1 MESTAKKLVHFQE
14 ETPKQ
19 GLYNPE
25 EEHDACGVGFV
36 ADLTGTHTRAT
47 ITDALHV
54 LNHLTHRGACGCESE
69 TGDGAGIIV
78 GMPDKFLRKVAKAE
92 GVDLPP
98 KGRYAVANIFF
109 VKDEKHVAAQKKVFD
124 EVVSSF
130 GLNVL
135 LWRKMP
141 VRPTYGKGLGATAMA
156 CEPYQEQLFV
166 GAPDNVATEQGFNAL
181 LFEVRQ
187 KAQYST
193 DAIMAGL
200 ELYICSLSANVV
212 TYKGMLKSEQVME
225 YYQDLEDVDFESHC
239 AMVHSRFA
247 TNTFPAWS
255 RAHPY
260 RYIAHNGEINTVR
273 GNKNWQRAREGVIS
287 SPLIP
292 ALAECCPIIQPHGS
306 DSQAFDNVVELL
318 VNAGRTLPEAVLLM
332 MPEAWQN
339 NELMDTNKRAFY
351 KYSAA
356 SMEPWDGPA
365 LVLFTDGNYL
375 GATLDRNGLRPCR
388 YYVTKDKRVI
398 GGSEVGVL
406 AIPPEDIV
414 EKGRLMPGK
423 MFLLDFKQGKM
434 ISDAEYKNSIST
446 KNPYAAWIEDK
457 QLTFANIPQAPVV
470 PVPEADKLAMLR
482 VFGYTQET
490 LDYVLSP
497 MAIDGMEGLGSMGND
512 VPLAC
517 LSKRSRTVFEFF
529 KQLFAQVTNP
539 PIDPIRESVV
549 MTLECWIG
557 PERNILETTADHVN
571 RIYLDHPLIT
581 NEELAA
587 LKTIDY
593 KGYTAK
599 VLDCTYSASDPGDL
613 AAAIKR
619 VCAEASKA
627 AADGAAI
634 IVLSDRATCSSR
646 VPIAAPMVCGA
657 VHHHLVNN
665 LQRTRVALVVESG
678 EPREVHHFCVMAG
691 FGADAVN
698 PYMAFLAIERLIAED
713 PKLKNMPLDKAVY
726 NYKKALGKGMLKV
739 FAKMGVSTLM
749 SYKGAQV
756 FEALGLGK
764 DVIDLCFCG
773 VASRIGGL
781 SLKDLGQDYINQ
793 HAKGFLPRPV
803 TDVTVE
809 ALENPGDYHYRATPG
824 AEAHINDPAAI
835 AAMQDAARTGSRAAF
850 STFSKLHDEATERC
864 TLRGQLEFSFDKC
877 TPIPLDQVEDVAS
890 IVKRFR
896 TGAMSYG
903 SISMEAHATLAV
915 GMNRI
920 NAKSNTGE
928 GGEDPARWE
937 QQAKHGDKAGDT
949 ERSSIKQ
956 VASGRFGVTI
966 NYLTNADELQIKMA
980 QGAKPGEGGELPGNK
995 VNATIAKCRNSTIG
1009 VGLIS
1014 PPPHHDIYSIEDL
1027 SQLIYD
1033 LKNANRGADVS
1044 VKLVSEVG
1052 VGTVAAGVAKGK
1064 ADHILIAGHDGGTG
1078 ASRWTG
1084 IKHAGLPFELG
1095 IAETHQT
1102 LVLNGLRGRVSLETD
1117 GCLRNGRDVA
1127 MAALFGAEMFGF
1139 ATAPLIAM
1147 GCIMMRKCHLN
1158 TCPVGIAT
1166 QDPEL
1171 RLKFKGQPEHV
1182 VNYLF
1187 LVAEE
1192 CREIMAK
1199 LGYKSIPE
1207 MVGHAEL
1214 LRPKADMVKRNPK
1227 LAGLD
1232 LSALT
1237 MNPSALKSTVLNL
1250 KDVDS
1255 WLKENHKIQEQ
1266 DHGVGDDISEGLR
1279 VVDHH
1284 LLASVVAAVKGTK
1297 HTVVGEY
1304 HKHNLVGQTLLKGA
1318 TKDVTTFA
1326 DALTHLRATGGAVE
1340 IVTDVTNLNRSMGTI
1355 MSNEIAKVLGEDA
1368 TPFGPNP
1375 LAPSTIVVKTRGS
1388 AGQSFGA
1395 FLAAGIELDHEGD
1408 TNDYIGKGLC
1418 GGKIAVYPSTASTFA
1433 AEHNIAIGNVALYGA
1448 TGGKLFVRGIA
1459 AERFAVRNSGASAVA
1474 EGCGDHGCEYM
1485 TGGRVV
1491 ILGPVGINF
1500 AAGMSG
1506 GRAYLYD
1513 PAGDSRK
1520 KCSDEADPAKEYTKV
1535 SSKAHEDELKGLL
1548 SEHLAATGSAVAKNI
1563 LDHWASELDKFLE
1576 VFPTD
1581 FKKALSDT
1589 GKGAAPKDATA
1600 NLTADEKEM
1609 INDDPNPDTKV
1620 EMKDVEDMARP
1631 IVVDKPIKKR
1641 GFIEY
1646 ERGAAKYIPEAGR
1659 SQHFLE
1665 IYEAKDEKKL
1675 ATQGAR
1681 CMDCGVPFCHQKE
1694 TGCPLGNTIPEWNN
1708 LVYQG
1713 RWKDALQRLLMTN
1726 NFPEFTGRV
1735 CPAPCEGACVL
1746 GIIEQPVTIKNIEC
1760 AIIDKAFEEGWIV
1773 PRLPT
1778 ERSGK
1783 KVAVIGSGPA
1793 GMAAADQLNKAGHL
1807 VTVFERADRVGGL
1820 MMYGVPNM
1828 KADKEKVVQRRVDL
1842 MAKEG
1847 IIFKTGSAGNIGG
1860 KDHPLGNE
1868 LLVGS
1873 EPPPTCESISAEF
1886 DAIVCA
1892 TGATA
1897 ARDMLI
1903 PGRELNGVHLAM
1915 EFLHKNTKSLLD
1927 SGEVGESWMAKNNG
1941 QRLDAK
1947 GKKVVVIGGGD
1958 TGNDCIGTS
1967 IRHGATSVV
1976 NFELLP
1982 QPPDSRASDNPWPQW
1997 PRIYRVDYGHQE
2009 VAARDG
2015 KDPREFLIN
2024 SKRFIGDADGNLT
2037 GIETVRVEWAKD
2049 AQGRFAMSE
2058 VPGSEQVFECDLCML
2073 SMGFL
2078 GPEKT
2083 LIDDFKLAADPRG
2096 NIKADFGA
2104 HVTSVSK
2111 VFAAGDC
2118 RRGQSLVVWAI
2129 REGRE
2134 CAREVDRFLMGST
2147 SLP

>member
-1 MESTAKKLVHFQE
+1 M
-14 ETPKQ
+14 
-19 GLYNPE
+19 
-25 EEHDACGVGFV
+25 
-36 ADLTGTHTRAT
+36 
-47 ITDALHV
+47 
-54 LNHLTHRGACGCESE
+54 
-69 TGDGAGIIV
+69 
-78 GMPDKFLRKVAKAE
+78 
-92 GVDLPP
+92 
-98 KGRYAVANIFF
+98 
-109 VKDEKHVAAQKKVFD
+109 
-124 EVVSSF
+124 
-130 GLNVL
+130 
-135 LWRKMP
+135 
-141 VRPTYGKGLGATAMA
+141 
-156 CEPYQEQLFV
+156 
-166 GAPDNVATEQGFNAL
+166 
-181 LFEVRQ
+181 
-187 KAQYST
+187 
-193 DAIMAGL
+193 
-200 ELYICSLSANVV
+200 
-212 TYKGMLKSEQVME
+212 
-225 YYQDLEDVDFESHC
+225 
-239 AMVHSRFA
+239 
-247 TNTFPAWS
+247 
-255 RAHPY
+255 
-260 RYIAHNGEINTVR
+260 
-273 GNKNWQRAREGVIS
+273 
-287 SPLIP
+287 
-292 ALAECCPIIQPHGS
+292 
-306 DSQAFDNVVELL
+306 
-318 VNAGRTLPEAVLLM
+318 
-332 MPEAWQN
+332 
-339 NELMDTNKRAFY
+339 
-351 KYSAA
+351 
-356 SMEPWDGPA
+356 
-365 LVLFTDGNYL
+365 
-375 GATLDRNGLRPCR
+375 
-388 YYVTKDKRVI
+388 
-398 GGSEVGVL
+398 
-406 AIPPEDIV
+406 
-414 EKGRLMPGK
+414 
-423 MFLLDFKQGKM
+423 
-434 ISDAEYKNSIST
+434 
-446 KNPYAAWIEDK
+446 
-457 QLTFANIPQAPVV
+457 
-470 PVPEADKLAMLR
+470 
-482 VFGYTQET
+482 
-490 LDYVLSP
+490 
-497 MAIDGMEGLGSMGND
+497 
-512 VPLAC
+512 
-517 LSKRSRTVFEFF
+517 
-529 KQLFAQVTNP
+529 
-539 PIDPIRESVV
+539 
-549 MTLECWIG
+549 
-557 PERNILETTADHVN
+557 
-571 RIYLDHPLIT
+571 
-581 NEELAA
+581 
-587 LKTIDY
+587 
-593 KGYTAK
+593 
-599 VLDCTYSASDPGDL
+599 
-613 AAAIKR
+613 
-619 VCAEASKA
+619 
-627 AADGAAI
+627 
-634 IVLSDRATCSSR
+634 
-646 VPIAAPMVCGA
+646 
-657 VHHHLVNN
+657 HHHLVNN

-698 PYMAFLAIERLIAED
+698 PYMAYVAIERALQED
-713 PKLKNMPLDKAVY
+713 PKLKGITYEKAVA

-756 FEALGLGK
+756 FEALGLGD
-764 DVIDLCFCG
+764 DVVNLCFVD

-803 TDVTVE
+803 TDVTTE
-809 ALENPGDYHYRATPG
+809 ALENPGEYHYRATPG
-824 AEAHINDPAAI
+824 SEAHINDPAAI
-835 AAMQDAARTGSRAAF
+835 AAMQDAARSGSKAAF
-850 STFSKLHDEATERC
+850 ATFSRLHDEATERC
-864 TLRGQLEFSFDKC
+864 TLRGQLEFAFDKA
-877 TPIPLDQVEDVAS
+877 TAIPLEEVEPAAD

-903 SISMEAHATLAV
+903 SISMESHSTLAV
-915 GMNRI
+915 AMNRMK
-920 NAKSNTGE
+920 AKSNTGE
-928 GGEDPARWE
+928 GGEDPVRWE
-937 QQAKHGDKAGDT
+937 QAAKTGADDS

-1033 LKNANRGADVS
+1033 LKNANRAADVS

-1052 VGTVAAGVAKGK
+1052 VGVVATGVAKGK

-1171 RLKFKGQPEHV
+1171 RAKFKGQPEHV

-1187 LVAEE
+1187 MVAEE

-1199 LGYKSIPE
+1199 LGYRSIAE
-1207 MVGHAEL
+1207 LVGHAEL

-1227 LAGLD
+1227 LAGLN
-1232 LSALT
+1232 LKPLT
-1237 MNPSALKSTVLNL
+1237 TPSYELRSTVLNQ
-1250 KDVDS
+1250 KDCDA
-1255 WLKENHKIQEQ
+1255 WLKENHKIQDQ
-1266 DHGVGDDISEGLR
+1266 DHGVGDDQPEGLR
-1279 VVDHH
+1279 VIDHH
-1284 LLASVVAAVKGTK
+1284 LLASVVAAVKGGT
-1297 HTVVGEY
+1297 HTSVGEY
-1304 HKHNLVGQTLLKGA
+1304 HKHNLSGQKLTKGS
-1318 TKDVTTFA
+1318 TKPVSSFA
-1326 DALTHLRATGGAVE
+1326 DAIAHLRATGGAVE
-1340 IVTDVTNLNRSMGTI
+1340 IATTVTNLNRSMGTI
-1355 MSNEIAKVLGEDA
+1355 LSNELAKSLGEDA
-1368 TPFGPNP
+1368 TPFGPAP
-1375 LAPSTIVVKTRGS
+1375 LAPSTIVVKCVGS

-1395 FLAAGIELDHEGD
+1395 FGAAGLELDLEGD

-1418 GGKIAVYPSTASTFA
+1418 GAKIAVYPSASSPFTP
-1433 AEHNIAIGNVALYGA
+1433 ENNIAVGNVALYGA

-1459 AERFAVRNSGASAVA
+1459 AERFAVRNSGAWAVV

-1491 ILGPVGINF
+1491 VLGPIGINF
-1500 AAGMSG
+1500 GAGMSG

-1513 PAGDSRK
+1513 PTGAERK
-1520 KCSDEADPAKEYTKV
+1520 KVSEEADPAKQYGPV
-1535 SSKAHEDELKGLL
+1535 SAKAHEEELRGMLE
-1548 SEHLAATGSAVAKNI
+1548 EHVAATGSGVAKNI
-1563 LDHWASELDKFLE
+1563 LANWATELPKFFE
-1576 VFPTD
+1576 AFPLD
-1581 FKKALSDT
+1581 FKKALDAAQ
-1589 GKGAAPKDATA
+1589 AAPAKDPTA
-1600 NLTADEKEM
+1600 KLTAEEKEL
-1609 INDDPNPDTKV
+1609 INDNPNPDPKV
-1620 EMKDVEDMARP
+1620 QLKDVEDMARP
-1631 IVVDKPIKKR
+1631 IVVDNPKKRR

-1646 ERGAAKYIPEAGR
+1646 ERGAAKYIPEEGR
-1659 SQHFLE
+1659 SKHFEE
-1665 IYEAKDEKKL
+1665 IYSARDEKKL

-1694 TGCPLGNTIPEWNN
+1694 TGCPLGNKIPEWNE

-1760 AIIDKAFEEGWIV
+1760 AIIDKAFDEGWIV
-1773 PRLPT
+1773 PRPPVT
-1778 ERSGK
+1778 RTGK
-1783 KVAVIGSGPA
+1783 KIAVIGSGPA

-1807 VTVFERADRVGGL
+1807 VTVYERADRVGGL

-1842 MAKEG
+1842 MVKEG
-1847 IIFKTGSAGNIGG
+1847 IVFKTGSAGNIGG
-1860 KDHPLGNE
+1860 KDHPLDKE
-1868 LLVGS
+1868 LVVGA
-1873 EPPPTCESISAEF
+1873 EAPPTCAQIAADF

-1892 TGATA
+1892 TGATS
-1897 ARDMLI
+1897 ARDMNI
-1903 PGRELNGVHLAM
+1903 PGREFSGIHLAM

-1927 SGEVGESWMAKNNG
+1927 SGAVGDNWMAKNNG
-1941 QRLDAK
+1941 QKIDAK

-1967 IRHGATSVV
+1967 IRHGAASVV

-1982 QPPDSRASDNPWPQW
+1982 QPPAGRANDNPWPQW

-2024 SKRFIGDADGNLT
+2024 SKRFIGDANGNLT

-2049 AQGRFAMSE
+2049 ASGRFTMTE

-2083 LIDDFKLAADPRG
+2083 LIDEFKLACDPRG
-2096 NIKADFGA
+2096 NIKADFGN
-2104 HVTSVSK
+2104 HVTSVDK

-2134 CAREVDRFLMGST
+2134 CAREVDRFLMGSS